1 MAPVEPAG
9 EHRSRR
15 TGHFH
20 HWNAA
25 VREPQFDFDQIEGL
39 AREIERGVV
48 SWRAWFTE
56 NEIDPLTIR
65 FEDLVAEPERTAL
78 EVLRFLEVDLP
89 EGVVV
94 SAQTRKASD
103 EVDADWIAR
112 YRSESSG

>member
-1 MAPVEPAG
+1 MHGNLV
-9 EHRSRR
+9 
-15 TGHFH
+15 
-20 HWNAA
+20 
-25 VREPQFDFDQIEGL
+25 L
-39 AREIERGVV
+39 AHEI
-48 SWRAWFTE
+48 
-56 NEIDPLTIR
+56 
-65 FEDLVAEPERTAL
+65 FEDLVANPERTAL